1 MLAHC
6 LYLQCDNL
14 RLQSNLN
21 AMLLEA
27 RNLRKYFP
35 VKKSLRQLLQKSP
48 GEDFVRAVDDVSFA
62 LEKGKVLVLAGES
75 GSGKTTVAR
84 LVMRATDPDSGSIIF
99 EGQDVTHFT
108 GRQLKDF
115 RTKVQMV
122 YQDPYASLN
131 PRMKI
136 LDIIMEP
143 VNIHDKA
150 SSKEQKMERVYA
162 ALREVRLE
170 AEEIA
175 GRLPHMLSGGQ
186 RQRVAIARALVL
198 RPRLIVAD
206 EPVSMLDVSVRG
218 EILELM
224 EDLKERFDISYIYIT
239 HDLSTARYVGDE
251 IAIMRSGKIVELGP
265 IDRVLSDPYHPY
277 TKNLISAIPEPPS

>member
-1 MLAHC
+1 L
-6 LYLQCDNL
+6 DV
-14 RLQSNLN
+14 
-21 AMLLEA
+21 LLEA

-35 VKKSLRQLLQKSP
+35 VKKSFRQLLQRTGQDVVK
-48 GEDFVRAVDDVSFA
+48 AVDDVSFT
-62 LEKGKVLVLAGES
+62 LERGKVLVLAGES

-84 LVMRATDPDSGSIIF
+84 LVMRATDPEPGSSIIF
-99 EGQDVTHFT
+99 EGRDVTHYT
-108 GRQLKDF
+108 GDQLKEF
-115 RTKVQMV
+115 RTAVHMV

-136 LDIIMEP
+136 VDIVMEP
-143 VNIHDKA
+143 LNIHDRA
-150 SSKEQKMERVYA
+150 SSKEQKIEKVLSS
-162 ALREVRLE
+162 LREVRLE
-170 AEEIA
+170 PAEEIT

-224 EDLKERFDISYIYIT
+224 QSLKERFNISYIYIT
-239 HDLSTARYVGDE
+239 HDLSTARYVGDDLAVMKE
-251 IAIMRSGKIVELGP
+251 GKIVEMGP
-265 IDRVLSDPYHPY
+265 IDRVLTDPYHPY
-277 TKNLISAIPEPPS
+277 TKALISAIPEPPV

>member
-1 MLAHC
+1 M
-6 LYLQCDNL
+6 
-14 RLQSNLN
+14 
-21 AMLLEA
+21 LEA

-35 VKKSLRQLLQKSP
+35 VKKSFRQLLQKSGP
-48 GEDFVRAVDDVSFA
+48 DFVKAVDDVSFT
-62 LEKGKVLVLAGES
+62 LKMGKVLVLAGES

-99 EGQDVTHFT
+99 EGKDVTHYA
-108 GRQLKDF
+108 GSQLKEF
-115 RTKVQMV
+115 RTAVHMI

-136 LDIIMEP
+136 MDIVREPLD
-143 VNIHDKA
+143 IHDKT
-150 SSKEQKMERVYA
+150 SSKEQKAEKVLS
-162 ALREVRLE
+162 ALRDVRLE
-170 AEEIA
+170 PAEEIA
-175 GRLPHMLSGGQ
+175 GRFPHMLSGGQ

-224 EDLKERFDISYIYIT
+224 QSLKERFNISYIYIT
-239 HDLSTARYVGDE
+239 HDLSTARYVGD
-251 IAIMRSGKIVELGP
+251 ILAIMNTGKIVEVGP

-277 TKNLISAIPEPPS
+277 TKALIGAIPEPPSV

>member
-6 LYLQCDNL
+6 LYLQRDNL

-251 IAIMRSGKIVELGP
+251 IAIMRSGKIVEMGP

>member
-1 MLAHC
+1 MMANC
-6 LYLQCDNL
+6 LYLQQDKL
-14 RLQSNLN
+14 QLQSKLT
-21 AMLLEA
+21 AVLLEA
-27 RNLRKYFP
+27 RSLRKYFP
-35 VKKSLRQLLQKSP
+35 VKKSLRQLLQRSP

-62 LEKGKVLVLAGES
+62 LEKGKVLVLAGQS

-84 LVMRATDPDSGSIIF
+84 LVMRAIDLDSGSVIF
-99 EGQDVTHFT
+99 EGHDVTHLT
-108 GRQLKDF
+108 GNQLKDF
-115 RTKVQMV
+115 RTKVHMV

-136 LDIIMEP
+136 LDILMEP
-143 VNIHDKA
+143 INIHDKV
-150 SSKEQKMERVYA
+150 SSKQQKIEKAYA

-170 AEEIA
+170 PEEVA
-175 GRLPHMLSGGQ
+175 SRLPHMLSGGQ

-224 EDLKERFDISYIYIT
+224 QDLKKRFGISYIYIT
-239 HDLSTARYVGDE
+239 HDLSTARYVGDDL
-251 IAIMRSGKIVELGP
+251 AIMKAGKIVEMGP

-277 TKNLISAIPEPPS
+277 TKDLISAIPEPPV